1 VRVVT
6 VPGFSMELCGG
17 THVRNTAEIGLLQI
31 VHETGVAS
39 GVRRIEAVTGPG
51 AYALL
56 HERSQA
62 LTRTADLLKVSLDG
76 VEKRVHALLDER
88 RALEKRVEEVLRGG
102 DQMQQWVA
110 EAQALNGGGT
120 RYVGRVVPAADL
132 KELQTLGDALRDQLG
147 SGVGVLA
154 ATFADGKTTLLV
166 VATDDLVK
174 RGVSAGALVKELA
187 ALAGGRGGGK
197 PHMAQAGIP
206 DASRLDEALAQAPAL
221 AGTLLQKGT

>member
-1 VRVVT
+1 
-6 VPGFSMELCGG
+6 MELCGG

-62 LTRTADLLKVSLDG
+62 LARTADLLKVSLDG

-102 DQMQQWVA
+102 GDQMQQWLA
-110 EAQALNGGGT
+110 EAQALNGGDA
-120 RYVGRVVPAADL
+120 RFVGRVVSAADL
-132 KELQTLGDALRDQLG
+132 KELQTLGDALREQLG

-206 DASRLDEALAQAPAL
+206 DASRLDAALVQAPAL